1 MSFGILN
8 QIEMVVKKFGANVE
22 ARMHNKLST
31 MHCAAQSY
39 SGYLSILVLV
49 QKYKLSPNIRDNFNA
64 TPLHFAIINKEFKN
78 VELLIKCG
86 ADVNA

>member
-1 MSFGILN
+1 MSFGILS
-8 QIEMVVKKFGANVE
+8 QIKRVVNDFGADIK

-49 QKYKLSPNIRDNFNA
+49 KKY
-64 TPLHFAIINKEFKN
+64 
-78 VELLIKCG
+78 
-86 ADVNA
+86 